1 MNSQIARFSHIFTQE
16 SFHSCLF
23 VVRFKLFYQVKNKIL
38 WKFDG
43 GFSEYDSRESNFCWL
58 VNFKGETRFIFLLR
72 LSKGINLSANP
83 LTPMSDKHVTSLYN
97 IHTLFSKQVMRILK
111 LITITLIKHQIL
123 VTNLQGNV

>member
-23 VVRFKLFYQVKNKIL
+23 VVRFKLFYKVKNKIL

-43 GFSEYDSRESNFCWL
+43 GFSEYDPRESYFCWL
-58 VNFKGETRFIFLLR
+58 VNFKGETRFILLLR
-72 LSKGINLSANP
+72 LSKGIDLSANP

>member
-1 MNSQIARFSHIFTQE
+1 MNPQIARFSHIFTPE
-16 SFHSCLF
+16 SFHSRLF

-43 GFSEYDSRESNFCWL
+43 GFSEYDLSESYFCQL
-58 VNFKGETRFIFLLR
+58 VKYKRETRFIFLLR

-83 LTPMSDKHVTSLYN
+83 LTPISDWHVTSPYS

-123 VTNLQGNV
+123 VTNFQGNV